1 VESAGVSK
9 KTNGKTYT
17 KLMALFQKNPHNH
30 TEKQALYT
38 LGLNKT
44 VLIVGL
50 GNKGEQYENTRHNI
64 GFACVDAFAA
74 ATELPTWVEK
84 KDLKC
89 LHTSGMLGSSRVIV
103 IKPTTY
109 MNLSGEAVQAAA
121 AFYKVPNGSIVVVH
135 DELDIPFGQIR
146 TRTGGN
152 DAGNNGIKS
161 IVQHLGEDFGRVR
174 IGIKATTLMD
184 SKDFVL
190 AEFDEKEKKQLPN
203 LIKETTAILTEYVYS
218 DQLGADTR
226 KFIV

>member
-1 VESAGVSK
+1 
-9 KTNGKTYT
+9 
-17 KLMALFQKNPHNH
+17 MALFQKNPYDS

-50 GNKGEQYENTRHNI
+50 GNKGKQYIGTRHNI
-64 GFACVDAFAA
+64 GFACVDVFIQKL
-74 ATELPTWVEK
+74 ELPAWIEK

-89 LHTSGMLGSSRVIV
+89 LHTSGAVGNTRVIV
-103 IKPTTY
+103 IKPTTF
-109 MNLSGEAVQAAA
+109 MNFSGEAVQSVA
-121 AFYKVPNGSIVVVH
+121 AFYKIQNDSIVVIH

-146 TRTGGN
+146 TRKGGA

-161 IVQHLGEDFGRVR
+161 IIQHIGEDFGRVR
-174 IGIKATTLMD
+174 IGIQAVTPMD

-190 AEFDEKEKKQLPN
+190 AKFDEKQQKQLPN

-218 DQLGADTR
+218 GELPHETR
-226 KFIV
+226 SFIV